1 MIAKAILNMHVED
14 CQSPLLIKK
23 KEIENFS
30 ALMKLAES
38 KIIEEEDGGDSLKR
52 SGIQIDNKSFVK
64 INRIMEEEDVKVG
77 KKLSKLHRVLWKN

>member
-1 MIAKAILNMHVED
+1 MDIIAKAILSMHVED

-38 KIIEEEDGGDSLKR
+38 KIIEEEDPGDSLKR
-52 SGIQIDNKSFVK
+52 SGI
-64 INRIMEEEDVKVG
+64 
-77 KKLSKLHRVLWKN
+77 